1 MHSINFICQKGHMGE
16 VFGVKRRR
24 GRIVLTPL
32 FFFFFLSIVLTH
44 LNILLSIITKH
55 VH

>member
-16 VFGVKRRR
+16 VFGLKRRG
-24 GRIVLTPL
+24 GRIVLTP
-32 FFFFFLSIVLTH
+32 FFFSFLSIILTH
-44 LNILLSIITKH
+44 LNIMLGIITKH

>member
-16 VFGVKRRR
+16 VFGVKRRG
-24 GRIVLTPL
+24 GRIVLTP
-32 FFFFFLSIVLTH
+32 FFFFLSIVLTH